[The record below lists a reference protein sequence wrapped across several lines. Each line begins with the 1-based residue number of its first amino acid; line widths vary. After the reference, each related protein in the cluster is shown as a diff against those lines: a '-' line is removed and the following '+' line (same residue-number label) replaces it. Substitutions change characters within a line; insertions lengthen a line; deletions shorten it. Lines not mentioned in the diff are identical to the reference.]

1 MGRLKQA
8 WSTKKAII
16 AQEMKSRG
24 MGDTIDF
31 AILGKCRMGATRLG
45 YHSGVF
51 LMQIGSRLS
60 AARLG
65 WARLGAT
72 RLCMTATYTSQR
84 RFEPNTLKIS
94 QSQGQLPS
102 LSVDLKSNY
111 DDRPSAG
118 NAVICAIGTLK
129 NRLFIGRIGT
139 LTEPEKAG
147 WTTYSLDCDHLTK
160 DLEGVKVFDTFTGKT
175 CKEILISLFATY
187 TIGYSWRNSNQAG
200 IYFTSKTFAGE
211 SLYTIGNQLATLS
224 GVKFSIDNNKR
235 IIFDAPIE
243 RNIADV
249 ADAPR
254 YELNLTIKED
264 CKEFIS
270 QVIMLYSDISELT
283 QNFKG
288 NGTQKEFNMSLP
300 AHSVTSLKVNGAAVT
315 WGVRN
320 KEDNSANQ
328 FSIDLDKGVIYTSTH
343 ATLTATDTLT
353 IVYFGTVPA
362 RLTVTDAAAK
372 AQWASISGT
381 NGIVSRVEDARDIV
395 SIDEAQEAAE
405 NILAQYASI
414 YYEGSYSVKKSLFTL
429 PNLRVGDKQTIT
441 ARNRDLS
448 LQIQK
453 IDMSIY
459 IPGIGERLFLQY
471 DVSLGERTYRIE
483 NDLRKTDSKTN
494 TRDDQIITTVTI

>member
-1 MGRLKQA
+1 
-8 WSTKKAII
+8 
-16 AQEMKSRG
+16 

-118 NAVICAIGTLK
+118 NTVICAIGTLK

-147 WTTYSLDCDHLTK
+147 WTTYRLDCDHLTK
-160 DLEGVKVFDTFTGKT
+160 DSEGVKVFDTFTGKT

-187 TIGYSWRNSNQAG
+187 TIGYSWRNSSQAG

-264 CKEFIS
+264 S
-270 QVIMLYSDISELT
+270 
-283 QNFKG
+283 
-288 NGTQKEFNMSLP
+288 
-300 AHSVTSLKVNGAAVT
+300 
-315 WGVRN
+315 
-320 KEDNSANQ
+320 
-328 FSIDLDKGVIYTSTH
+328 
-343 ATLTATDTLT
+343 
-353 IVYFGTVPA
+353 
-362 RLTVTDAAAK
+362 
-372 AQWASISGT
+372 
-381 NGIVSRVEDARDIV
+381 IVS
-395 SIDEAQEAAE
+395 
-405 NILAQYASI
+405 
-414 YYEGSYSVKKSLFTL
+414 
-429 PNLRVGDKQTIT
+429 
-441 ARNRDLS
+441 
-448 LQIQK
+448 
-453 IDMSIY
+453 
-459 IPGIGERLFLQY
+459 
-471 DVSLGERTYRIE
+471 
-483 NDLRKTDSKTN
+483 
-494 TRDDQIITTVTI
+494 